1 MCVCVDVCGYVLF
14 FVVACLLYPCWPSR
28 VFVGLM
34 PDSFLFGSWM
44 LFVGC
49 SDMAM
54 ALTVSNAEAASS
66 RAALE
71 TDKAMALTLLN
82 AAAAFAEAG
91 AATEKASL
99 LSAQEKGTRCNG
111 LCCRLLSCV

>member
-1 MCVCVDVCGYVLF
+1 MCVCVDVCGYVF
-14 FVVACLLYPCWPSR
+14 FAVVCLLYPCWPSR

-34 PDSFLFGSWM
+34 PDSFLFVSLM
-44 LFVGC
+44 PSDGC
-49 SDMAM
+49 SDEAM

-111 LCCRLLSCV
+111 LCCRSVSE